1 MKRNIYQK
9 LHDACLSAKSVKK
22 GAKAN
27 GMHFDPLLH
36 DNVQAVATQALLDN
50 GLYATCNYLT
60 EIVPNIKQV
69 MVVCTMRVYDVDD
82 PTQHILVDGCS
93 AFGNLDKFGTGNAMS
108 YSRKY
113 AFLNLLNLKTGIK
126 DEDGYEPVPF
136 LERKYDTLP
145 SKKNSSEQSV
155 EEPTYTDDM
164 IEVEEIKNEIKSA
177 KSLKELGTLAAKYAD
192 HIQYLI
198 KNNTKVYQQ
207 IKDVAETKELQLTN
221 KGQ

>member
-1 MKRNIYQK
+1 MTKRNIYQK
-9 LHDACLSAKSVKK
+9 LHDACLSATGVKK
-22 GAKAN
+22 GAKVN
-27 GMHFDPLLH
+27 GMHFRPLLH
-36 DNVQAVATQALLDN
+36 DDVQEVATQALLDN

-60 EIVPNIKQV
+60 EIVPNIKKV

-155 EEPTYTDDM
+155 EEPTYMDETID
-164 IEVEEIKNEIKSA
+164 VEDIKHELKSA
-177 KSLKELGTLAAKYAD
+177 KSLKDFNIAKEKHRANVE
-192 HIQYLI
+192 YLLR
-198 KNNTKVYQQ
+198 NNLRAYRQVTD
-207 IKDVAETKELQLTN
+207 IAETRELQLN
-221 KGQ
+221 NGQ

>member
-1 MKRNIYQK
+1 MIKRNIYQK

-27 GMHFDPLLH
+27 GMHFNPLLH
-36 DNVQAVATQALLDN
+36 DDVQATATQAVLDN

-126 DEDGYEPVPF
+126 DEDGYQPVPF
-136 LERKYDTLP
+136 E
-145 SKKNSSEQSV
+145 NSTEQSV

>member
-27 GMHFDPLLH
+27 GMHFNPLLH
-36 DNVQAVATQALLDN
+36 DDVQAVATQSLLNN

-69 MVVCTMRVYDVDD
+69 MVVCTMKVYDVDD

-126 DEDGYEPVPF
+126 DEDGYNAVPF
-136 LERKYDTLP
+136 EQ
-145 SKKNSSEQSV
+145 NSVEQSI
-155 EEPTYTDDM
+155 EEPTYADDS
-164 IEVEEIKNEIKSA
+164 IDVEDIKNEIKSA

-207 IKDVAETKELQLTN
+207 IKMLLKLKSCN
-221 KGQ
+221 

>member
-1 MKRNIYQK
+1 MNKKNIYQK
-9 LHDACLSAKSVKK
+9 LHDACLSATGVKK
-22 GAKAN
+22 GAKVN
-27 GMHFDPLLH
+27 GMHFAPLLH
-36 DNVQAVATQALLDN
+36 DSVQEVATQALLDN

-93 AFGNLDKFGTGNAMS
+93 SFGDISMFGTGQAMS

-126 DEDGYEPVPF
+126 DEDGYNAVPF
-136 LERKYDTLP
+136 EQ
-145 SKKNSSEQSV
+145 NSVEESI
-155 EEPTYTDDM
+155 EEPTYTDDS
-164 IEVEEIKNEIKSA
+164 IEVEDIKNEIKSA
-177 KSLKELGTLAAKYAD
+177 KNMKEFNILAEKYSN

-207 IKDVAETKELQLTN
+207 IKDVADTKELQLN
-221 KGQ
+221 NGQ